1 MTVVKK
7 QGQKEEYSSE
17 KLMKSVELANRGT
30 GEAIDI
36 NSLSVDFYRIVE
48 GKPFITTRQIDVI
61 VCGLLYTQGL
71 VKTLESFMSYDEK
84 DPNIL

>member
-7 QGQKEEYSSE
+7 QGQKEEYSPE
-17 KLMKSVELANRGT
+17 KLMNSIKRASEGT
-30 GEAIDI
+30 GETIDT

-48 GKPFITTRQIDVI
+48 GRAFITTRQIDVI

-71 VKTLESFMSYDEK
+71 HKTLASFMSYDEK
-84 DPNIL
+84 DTSVF

>member
-17 KLMKSVELANRGT
+17 KLLNSIKRANEGT
-30 GEAIDI
+30 GEELNT
-36 NSLSVDFYRIVE
+36 NSISVGFYQIVE
-48 GKPFITTRQIDVI
+48 GKAFITTKQIDVI

-71 VKTLESFMSYDEK
+71 LKTLASFMSYDEK
-84 DPNIL
+84 DTSVF

>member
-7 QGQKEEYSSE
+7 QGRKEEYSSE
-17 KLMKSVELANRGT
+17 KLSASLTRANDGT

-48 GKPFITTRQIDVI
+48 GKPFITTKQIDVI
-61 VCGLLYTQGL
+61 VCGLLYTQGYL
-71 VKTLESFMSYDEK
+71 KTLSSFMSYDEK
-84 DPNIL
+84 DVTVF